1 MTVARDLSPTWL
13 GTRQELVAWPVQAT
27 AQLYRGT
34 VALVAGNGGGTAG
47 YLRVA
52 DSPGSTD
59 FVAGIVDFP
68 AGGTA
73 LDTGSGIVGGAADGD
88 VYVDVKTGTV
98 LVQSGT
104 GADALSATTNGKTV
118 YYHGTNAAGPIADAT
133 AGSKPVFGIQL
144 PQDPSLAA
152 GAFPGSNYWPVKMN
166 VIGGP

>member
-34 VALVAGNGGGTAG
+34 VAL
-47 YLRVA
+47 
-52 DSPGSTD
+52 
-59 FVAGIVDFP
+59 VAGIVDFP

-118 YYHGTNAAGPIADAT
+118 YYHGTNASGPIADAT